1 LASADVAITPF
12 IRHRLVTIALLGLI
26 TSALALFALYRAVST
41 TVAMRVQR
49 ARELVGTEVERL
61 AKLPPTTGS
70 LAAPP
75 SSTYVGLRGGWMQ
88 SPSGAAA
95 EPGLPSAWVTPVA
108 QVVARAEATH
118 ALVEGETSY
127 ERGQL
132 VTAAAPA
139 PGGVAW
145 AAYVVQPFSQFDT
158 WRWVITALAMSAALL
173 VFTAIATTLS
183 FRRSAAQLNDTLT
196 RLGGDLTTEVP
207 RPKVLELTGIADGIR
222 SLAAQ
227 LLTSREVTER
237 LGRELSQQE
246 RLAAL
251 GRVAAGVAHEVRN
264 PLASIKL
271 RLDLT
276 TAAHALPDSAK
287 KSIAAA
293 SDEIA
298 RLDRLVSDLLLVAGN
313 KIGPR
318 RALDVAELVR
328 TRAEALAP
336 WAATR
341 HVKLR
346 AVGQGR
352 ADADPESV
360 ARALDNLMR
369 NAVEASPADAPVDV
383 LVRAR
388 DGRVDV
394 VVADHGDGVAEA
406 RVGELFEPFFTTKA
420 EGTGLGLAISRA
432 IARAHGGD
440 VTYARGG
447 EVTSFCLSLPERA
460 PAAAA

>member
-1 LASADVAITPF
+1 M
-12 IRHRLVTIALLGLI
+12 VTIAFLGLV

-41 TVAMRVQR
+41 TVALRVQR
-49 ARELVGTEVERL
+49 AQDLVGNEVDRL
-61 AKLPPTTGS
+61 AKLPPTTDS

-88 SPSGAAA
+88 SPAGAAS
-95 EPGLPSAWVTPVA
+95 EPGLPPAWVPSVA
-108 QVVARAEATH
+108 DVVGRAEATH
-118 ALVEGETSY
+118 TRVEGVVTRYET
-127 ERGQL
+127 GQL

-145 AAYVVQPFSQFDT
+145 AAYVVLPFSSLET
-158 WRWVITALAMSAALL
+158 WKWVITALALSAALL

-183 FRRSAAQLNDTLT
+183 FRRSAGELNETLT
-196 RLGGDLTTEVP
+196 LLGGDLTTKVP
-207 RPKVLELTGIADGIR
+207 QPKVLELTGIADGIR

-227 LLTSREVTER
+227 LLTSREATDR
-237 LGRELSQQE
+237 LGRELAQQE

-276 TAAHALPDSAK
+276 TSAHALPESAK

-293 SDEIA
+293 ADEIA

-328 TRAEALAP
+328 MRAEALAP

-341 HVKLR
+341 QVKLH

-369 NAVEASPADAPVDV
+369 NAVEASPADAPVEV
-383 LVRAR
+383 VVRAR
-388 DGRVDV
+388 EGRVDV
-394 VVADHGDGVAEA
+394 VVADRGAGVAES

-440 VTYARGG
+440 LTYARGD

-460 PAAAA
+460 PRAEAA